1 MIDGSDVVS
10 DWPLLNALLN
20 TASGATWVS
29 FHHGG
34 GVGMGYSQHAGM
46 VIVADGTDDAARRLE
61 RVLWNDPG
69 TGVMRHA
76 DAGYEIAVE
85 CAREQGLDLP
95 MVDDCSPAKAGARRE
110 AIKEEKAGPRP
121 PPGNKK
127 VPMQKL
133 NPESIDLPSLRRLW
147 QGEAARLD
155 DASMRRVTEAAA
167 SVERIVASGETVYG
181 VNTGFGLLANTRIP
195 DERLA
200 ELQTNLI
207 LSHSAGLGDPLP
219 RQVTRLMIVL
229 KLLGLGRGYSG
240 VRPLVI
246 EALQALLDRD
256 SNPVIPAQGSVGASG
271 DLAPLAHLIAAL
283 MGYGSIDVAGTVMPA
298 GAALQQLGMEPLQLG
313 PKEGL
318 ALINGTQASTA
329 IALDALFNGERVF
342 AAAIASGALSV
353 DALKGSVKPFD
364 PRISELRGQPGQI
377 RVAAAI
383 RELLDGSEIVASHA
397 RCGRVQDPYSFRCQP
412 QVMGAALDLMENAA
426 RTLTIEAGAVTDNPI
441 VFPDE
446 DTAISGGNFH
456 AQPVA
461 FAADTIAMALCEV
474 GSLSERRTAVLIDPK
489 MSGLPPFLTDDPGVN
504 SGLMIQQVTAAALV
518 SESKSIAFPASVD
531 SIPTSAGQEDHVSM
545 APIAARKASQIARN
559 SAGVVAIE
567 LIAGAQGVD
576 LHAPLT
582 TSPKLQSVHR
592 QVRDITPRLTSD
604 RYWADEM
611 AALQASVLAG
621 EIGAE
626 VIALS

>member
-1 MIDGSDVVS
+1 M
-10 DWPLLNALLN
+10 L
-20 TASGATWVS
+20 
-29 FHHGG
+29 
-34 GVGMGYSQHAGM
+34 
-46 VIVADGTDDAARRLE
+46 
-61 RVLWNDPG
+61 
-69 TGVMRHA
+69 
-76 DAGYEIAVE
+76 
-85 CAREQGLDLP
+85 
-95 MVDDCSPAKAGARRE
+95 
-110 AIKEEKAGPRP
+110 
-121 PPGNKK
+121 
-127 VPMQKL
+127 KL
-133 NPESIDLPSLRRLW
+133 NPEKVSLTQLRKLW
-147 QGEAARLD
+147 SGAQAQLD
-155 DASMRRVTEAAA
+155 DASMQRITKAAA

-195 DERLA
+195 EERLA

-207 LSHSAGLGDPLP
+207 LSHSAGLGDSLP
-219 RQVTRLMIVL
+219 RHVTRLMIVL

-246 EALQALLDRD
+246 GALQALLDRD
-256 SNPVIPAQGSVGASG
+256 AIPIIPAQGSVGASG

-283 MGYGSIDVAGTVMPA
+283 MGYGSIDVGGNLMPA
-298 GAALQQLGMEPLQLG
+298 RPALEELGMEPLQLG

-329 IALDALFNGERVF
+329 IALDALFSGERVF

-353 DALKGSVKPFD
+353 DALKGSAKPFD
-364 PRISELRGQPGQI
+364 RRISELRGQPGQI
-377 RVAAAI
+377 RVAGAI
-383 RELLDGSEIVASHA
+383 RDLLGGSEIVESHA

-412 QVMGAALDLMENAA
+412 QVMGAALDLLENAA

-489 MSGLPPFLTDDPGVN
+489 MSGLPPFLTDDPGVS

-518 SESKSIAFPASVD
+518 SESKSIAYPASVD

-545 APIAARKASQIARN
+545 APIAARKACQIVRN
-559 SAGVVAIE
+559 TAGVIAIE
-567 LIAGAQGVD
+567 LLAAAQGVD

-592 QVRDITPRLTSD
+592 QVRGITPRFTSD
-604 RYWADEM
+604 RYWADDM
-611 AALQASVLAG
+611 AALQAAVLAG
-621 EIGAE
+621 EIGAGL
-626 VIALS
+626 IALS